1 MKRRGL
7 VLAGVAGAAA
17 AAGVGGALW
26 RRQAQAAAEMQTL
39 LWSKSFDKP
48 GGGEL
53 RLAGFRGKPVLLN
66 FWATWCGPCVTELP
80 LLDRFHRDQQAR
92 GWQVIGLA
100 VDNDVPVQA
109 FLAQHPVGF
118 PVGLAGFEGVGLSR
132 RLGNTGGG
140 LPFSVV
146 FDAAGAVK
154 DRKVG
159 AISPED
165 LLRWATHVAQ

>member
-7 VLAGVAGAAA
+7 VVAAVAASAA
-17 AAGVGGALW
+17 AAGVAGALW
-26 RRQAQAAAEMQTL
+26 RRQAQAASEMQAL
-39 LWSKSFDKP
+39 LWSKSFEKP

-53 RLAGFRGKPVLLN
+53 PLAGFRGKPVLLN

-100 VDNDVPVQA
+100 VDNDAPVQA
-109 FLAQHPVGF
+109 FLAQHPVSF
-118 PVGLAGFEGVGLSR
+118 PVGLAGFEGVSLSR
-132 RLGNTGGG
+132 RLGNAGGG

-146 FDAAGAVK
+146 FDAAGAVQY
-154 DRKVG
+154 RKVG
-159 AISPED
+159 AIAPED
-165 LLRWATHVAQ
+165 LLLWAARTAQ

>member
-1 MKRRGL
+1 MKRRSL
-7 VLAGVAGAAA
+7 VLAATAVSAG

-26 RRQAQAAAEMQTL
+26 RQRSQARTQLQTM
-39 LWSKSFDKP
+39 LWAKTFARP

-53 RLAGFRGKPVLLN
+53 RLAAFLGKPVLLN

-100 VDNDVPVQA
+100 VDNDAPVQA
-109 FLAQHPVGF
+109 FLAQRPVSF
-118 PVGLAGFEGVGLSR
+118 PVGLAGFEGVNLSR
-132 RLGNTGGG
+132 ALGNTGGG

-146 FDAAGAVK
+146 FDAAGAARHQK
-154 DRKVG
+154 LG
-159 AISPED
+159 AIEPAD
-165 LLRWATHVAQ
+165 LARWAESTR